1 MRIRVVI
8 EAKEEYLIDR
18 KFIERKEIE
27 KLSDDEVTELYWRIV
42 EENGLRDDA
51 YVFLHN
57 WCRNNR

>member
-1 MRIRVVI
+1 MRTRVVI

-18 KFIERKEIE
+18 KIIERKEIE

-42 EENGLRDDA
+42 EDKGLFDDA
-51 YVFLHN
+51 VVFTTT